1 MRSSLIVMF
10 TVAALAFPAATLAKG
25 PDSASISGPGISGSI
40 RIDGNGEGGL
50 GTPLGVL
57 TSQGGFFS
65 QAFGHHPDDPTSKVR
80 PVGDLGPRY
89 HVVYSVPTPNGRRS
103 IEADL
108 YPYATPRP
116 VTYMKSGQ
124 PFFGLMETFGGWYVG
139 KPGLR
144 QMLIEAGLPA
154 SASRGGGSH
163 PWRWIGSSI
172 VALAA
177 VAAVAALLLRRR
189 PQSTP
194 APAA

>member
-1 MRSSLIVMF
+1 
-10 TVAALAFPAATLAKG
+10 
-25 PDSASISGPGISGSI
+25 
-40 RIDGNGEGGL
+40 
-50 GTPLGVL
+50 
-57 TSQGGFFS
+57 
-65 QAFGHHPDDPTSKVR
+65 
-80 PVGDLGPRY
+80 
-89 HVVYSVPTPNGRRS
+89 
-103 IEADL
+103 
-108 YPYATPRP
+108 
-116 VTYMKSGQ
+116 MKSGQ

-139 KPGLR
+139 NSGLR
-144 QMLIEAGLPA
+144 QVLIEAGLPA